1 MKTAKELMSL
11 TKDERLNELLAS
23 MPMKH
28 IRKGISKR
36 GSMTRAYS
44 AGASKI
50 AVNMFSDCR
59 TEGYD
64 ETYGI
69 TMKDCNKLSRI
80 LVQAIQNVCPGP
92 LQTMKY
98 LQDLASFQLGKHEVK
113 GPGTTKD
120 FKDLKK
126 ARHTLLIE
134 KDLTDEQL
142 DELDD
147 LTKELQKYSYELVY
161 GLGEESIT
169 WSTPSGFTA
178 LYEKYTTTDY
188 PVKARLNG
196 KYINHKLRQPT
207 DKPDIQGFM
216 CGISPNYIHSMDA
229 AHMAIVI
236 AGWDGD
242 FGAVHDSFST
252 HACDVDA
259 LLRRTKE
266 VFIQMYDHPNYFSV
280 IREQLTN
287 NEDDVDQPT
296 LGDLDIGEI
305 EDSDYFFA

>member
-1 MKTAKELMSL
+1 
-11 TKDERLNELLAS
+11 
-23 MPMKH
+23 
-28 IRKGISKR
+28 
-36 GSMTRAYS
+36 MTRAYS

-126 ARHTLLIE
+126 ARHCLLIE

-147 LTKELQKYSYELVY
+147 ISKELKEYILRTGLWTGRREYNLVY
-161 GLGEESIT
+161 SFRVLLRCTRS
-169 WSTPSGFTA
+169 
-178 LYEKYTTTDY
+178 YTTTDY
-188 PVKARLNG
+188 LPL
-196 KYINHKLRQPT
+196 
-207 DKPDIQGFM
+207 KP
-216 CGISPNYIHSMDA
+216 C
-229 AHMAIVI
+229 
-236 AGWDGD
+236 
-242 FGAVHDSFST
+242 
-252 HACDVDA
+252 
-259 LLRRTKE
+259 
-266 VFIQMYDHPNYFSV
+266 
-280 IREQLTN
+280 
-287 NEDDVDQPT
+287 
-296 LGDLDIGEI
+296 
-305 EDSDYFFA
+305 

>member
-1 MKTAKELMSL
+1 MSL

-113 GPGTTKD
+113 GPGTTKAVSYTH
-120 FKDLKK
+120 L
-126 ARHTLLIE
+126 TLPTIL
-134 KDLTDEQL
+134 
-142 DELDD
+142 
-147 LTKELQKYSYELVY
+147 LV
-161 GLGEESIT
+161 
-169 WSTPSGFTA
+169 
-178 LYEKYTTTDY
+178 
-188 PVKARLNG
+188 
-196 KYINHKLRQPT
+196 
-207 DKPDIQGFM
+207 
-216 CGISPNYIHSMDA
+216 
-229 AHMAIVI
+229 
-236 AGWDGD
+236 
-242 FGAVHDSFST
+242 
-252 HACDVDA
+252 
-259 LLRRTKE
+259 
-266 VFIQMYDHPNYFSV
+266 
-280 IREQLTN
+280 
-287 NEDDVDQPT
+287 
-296 LGDLDIGEI
+296 
-305 EDSDYFFA
+305 